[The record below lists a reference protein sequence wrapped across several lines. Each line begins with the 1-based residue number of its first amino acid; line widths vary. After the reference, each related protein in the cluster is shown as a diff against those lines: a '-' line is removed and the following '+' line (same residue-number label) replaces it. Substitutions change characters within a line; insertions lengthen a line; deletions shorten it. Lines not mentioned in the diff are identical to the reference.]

1 MGVERCIRW
10 TYSLRDSP
18 DTMMNHTKFADELL
32 GDFLQ
37 HVRALGGDVEPVK
50 VLRSNT
56 YRIGNSHVLAR
67 VAADTGKYFFGLNYI
82 NAEEVANLDN
92 SFVAFVCG
100 DVGSSV
106 IMPMS
111 ELMKLLPQIS
121 HDRNGE
127 FKINVTKDFELALKG
142 RGNRKPLNEF
152 LNNWKL
158 ITSPA
163 NAPGEVT
170 SAEQSFHTVLQGRLT
185 EIGNDRGFQ
194 TYSPNRS
201 KKFNSVPLGDLTKL
215 NKCPDLQFANYDSLR
230 NIDVIWFREA
240 GKQLYPHSAFEVELS
255 TGIWSGVGRL
265 AALREYTTRLFI
277 VSNEHNRFQQVMQ
290 SQPGLESRVQN
301 VATDE
306 VGVLYS
312 AETRLRDLRQEI
324 GI

>member
-1 MGVERCIRW
+1 MSADPTG
-10 TYSLRDSP
+10 L
-18 DTMMNHTKFADELL
+18 MMNHSKFADQLL

-37 HVRALGGDVEPVK
+37 QMRRLGGDVEPVK

-56 YRIGNSHVLAR
+56 YRVGNSHVLAR

-111 ELMKLLPQIS
+111 DLMKLLPQIS

-127 FKINVTKDFELALKG
+127 FKINITKDFKLALKG
-142 RGNRKPLNEF
+142 RGNREPLNDF
-152 LNNWKL
+152 LNNWDL
-158 ITSPA
+158 IKSPA
-163 NAPGEVT
+163 RTAGEVT
-170 SAEQSFHTVLQGRLT
+170 SAEESFHTVLQGRLI
-185 EIGNDRGFQ
+185 EIGKDRGLQ
-194 TYSPNRS
+194 TYSPNRA
-201 KKFNSVPLGDLTKL
+201 KKFNNVPLSELTTL
-215 NKCPDLQFANYDSLR
+215 DKCPDLQFANHDSLR
-230 NIDVIWFREA
+230 NIDVIWFRET
-240 GKQLYPHSAFEVELS
+240 GKQFYPHSAFEVELS

-265 AALREYTTRLFI
+265 AALREYTTNLFV
-277 VSNEHNRFQQVMQ
+277 VSNEHKRFEQVMQ
-290 SQPGLESRVQN
+290 SQPELHSRVKN
-301 VATDE
+301 VATDH

-312 AETRLRDLRQEI
+312 AETRLRDLRREI

>member
-1 MGVERCIRW
+1 
-10 TYSLRDSP
+10 
-18 DTMMNHTKFADELL
+18 MMNHSNFADELL
-32 GDFLQ
+32 GNFLQ

-50 VLRSNT
+50 VLRLNT
-56 YRIGNSHVLAR
+56 YRVGNSHVLAR

-127 FKINVTKDFELALKG
+127 FKINITKDFKLALKG

-152 LNNWKL
+152 LNNWDL
-158 ITSPA
+158 IKSPA

-170 SAEQSFHTVLQGRLT
+170 SAEQSFHTVLQGRLI

-194 TYSPNRS
+194 TYSPNRA
-201 KKFNSVPLGDLTKL
+201 KKFNNVPLGDLTKL
-215 NKCPDLQFANYDSLR
+215 EKCPDLQFANYESLR

-240 GKQLYPHSAFEVELS
+240 GKQFYPHSAFEVELS

-265 AALREYTTRLFI
+265 AALREYTTRLFV
-277 VSNEHNRFQQVMQ
+277 VSNEHNRFEQVMQ
-290 SQPGLESRVQN
+290 SQLELHSRVQN
-301 VATDE
+301 VATDQ

-312 AETRLRDLRQEI
+312 AETRLRDLRREI

>member
-1 MGVERCIRW
+1 
-10 TYSLRDSP
+10 
-18 DTMMNHTKFADELL
+18 MMNHSKFADELL
-32 GDFLQ
+32 HDFLQ

-56 YRIGNSHVLAR
+56 YRVGNSHVLAR

-92 SFVAFVCG
+92 SFVVFVCG

-127 FKINVTKDFELALKG
+127 FKINITKDFELALKG
-142 RGNRKPLNEF
+142 RSNRKPLNAF
-152 LNNWKL
+152 LNNWGL

-163 NAPGEVT
+163 TAAGDVA
-170 SAEQSFHTVLQGRLT
+170 SAEQSFHTVLQGRLI
-185 EIGNDRGFQ
+185 EIGNDRGLQ
-194 TYSPNRS
+194 TYSPNRA
-201 KKFNSVPLGDLTKL
+201 KKFNNVPLGELTTL
-215 NKCPDLQFANYDSLR
+215 DKCPDLQFANYDSLR
-230 NIDVIWFREA
+230 NIDVIWFRES
-240 GKQLYPHSAFEVELS
+240 GKQFYPHSAFEVELS

-265 AALREYTTRLFI
+265 AALREYSTGLFV
-277 VSNEHNRFQQVMQ
+277 VSNEHNRFEQVMQ
-290 SQPGLESRVQN
+290 SQPELQSRVKN
-301 VATDE
+301 VATDH

-312 AETRLRDLRQEI
+312 AETRLRDLRREI

>member
-1 MGVERCIRW
+1 MSADPTG
-10 TYSLRDSP
+10 L
-18 DTMMNHTKFADELL
+18 MMNHSKFADQLL

-37 HVRALGGDVEPVK
+37 QMRRLGGDVEPVK

-56 YRIGNSHVLAR
+56 YRVGNSHVLAR

-100 DVGSSV
+100 DVDSSV

-111 ELMKLLPQIS
+111 ELMQLLPQIS

-127 FKINVTKDFELALKG
+127 FKINITKDFDLALKG
-142 RGNRKPLNEF
+142 RGNRKALSEF
-152 LNNWKL
+152 LNNWDL
-158 ITSPA
+158 IKSPA
-163 NAPGEVT
+163 TAPGEVM
-170 SAEQSFHTVLQGRLT
+170 SAEQSFHTVLQGRLI

-194 TYSPNRS
+194 TYSPNRA
-201 KKFNSVPLGDLTKL
+201 KKFNNVPLGDLTKL
-215 NKCPDLQFANYDSLR
+215 DKCPDLQFANYDSLR

-240 GKQLYPHSAFEVELS
+240 GKQFYPDSAFEVELS

-265 AALREYTTRLFI
+265 AVLREYTTKLFVI
-277 VSNEHNRFQQVMQ
+277 SNEHNRFQQVMQ
-290 SQPGLESRVQN
+290 SQLELESRVKN
-301 VATDE
+301 VATDQ

-312 AETRLRDLRQEI
+312 AETRLRDLRREI

>member
-1 MGVERCIRW
+1 
-10 TYSLRDSP
+10 
-18 DTMMNHTKFADELL
+18 MNHSKFADELL

-56 YRIGNSHVLAR
+56 YRVGNSHVLAR

-106 IMPMS
+106 IIPMS

-127 FKINVTKDFELALKG
+127 FKINITKDFELALKG
-142 RGNRKPLNEF
+142 RRNRKPLNAF
-152 LNNWKL
+152 LNNWGL

-163 NAPGEVT
+163 TAAGGVT
-170 SAEQSFHTVLQGRLT
+170 SAEESFHTVLQGRLI
-185 EIGNDRGFQ
+185 EIGNDRGLQ
-194 TYSPNRS
+194 TYSPNRA
-201 KKFNSVPLGDLTKL
+201 KKFNSKPLSELTTL
-215 NKCPDLQFANYDSLR
+215 GKCPDLQFANYDSLR

-240 GKQLYPHSAFEVELS
+240 GKQFYPHSAFEVELS
-255 TGIWSGVGRL
+255 TGIWSGVGKL
-265 AALREYTTRLFI
+265 AALREYTTNLFV
-277 VSNEHNRFQQVMQ
+277 VSNEHNRFEQVMQ
-290 SQPGLESRVQN
+290 SQPELHSRVRN
-301 VATDE
+301 VATDQ

-312 AETRLRDLRQEI
+312 AETRLRDLRRNI